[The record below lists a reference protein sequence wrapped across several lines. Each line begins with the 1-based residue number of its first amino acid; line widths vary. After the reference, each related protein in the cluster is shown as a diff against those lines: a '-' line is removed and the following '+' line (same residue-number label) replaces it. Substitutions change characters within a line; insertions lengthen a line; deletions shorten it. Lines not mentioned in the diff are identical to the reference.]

1 MLKAGYTTNDK
12 INNAL
17 VNVINSGLADLKMKL
32 KKQVKMKKKLKNQ
45 MRQQILL
52 KKFLS
57 LTNKSKKDKD

>member
-1 MLKAGYTTNDK
+1 MVKAGYTTNDK

-17 VNVINSGLADLKMKL
+17 LNVIKSGLADLKMKL
-32 KKQVKMKKKLKNQ
+32 KKWVKMKKKLKNQ

-57 LTNKSKKDKD
+57 LTNKSKKDED

>member
-17 VNVINSGLADLKMKL
+17 VNVIKSGLADLKMKL

-45 MRQQILL
+45 MR
-52 KKFLS
+52 
-57 LTNKSKKDKD
+57 

>member
-17 VNVINSGLADLKMKL
+17 VNVIKSGLADLKMKL
-32 KKQVKMKKKLKNQ
+32 KKWVKMKKKLKNQ

-57 LTNKSKKDKD
+57 LTNKSKKDED